1 MLTPVLSSRC
11 AHSAPLGT
19 TPSAG
24 ARKSS
29 ELVIAGWSTSLAFS
43 WFAKTYELMLP
54 AAAEDSPA
62 RATAARVGLARWGW
76 RGWGSRARLLG
87 AGALLGGR
95 AGREPVGARGWGAA
109 AHPHTRCS
117 P

>member
-1 MLTPVLSSRC
+1 MLSSRC

-19 TPSAG
+19 TESAG

-62 RATAARVGLARWGW
+62 RATAARVGLEQVGLAWVGLAR
-76 RGWGSRARLLG
+76 RLLG
-87 AGALLGGR
+87 AGALLCGR
-95 AGREPVGARGWGAA
+95 AGREAVGARGWGAA

>member
-11 AHSAPLGT
+11 AHRAPLGT

-76 RGWGSRARLLG
+76 RGWGWRARLLG
-87 AGALLGGR
+87 AGALLCGR
-95 AGREPVGARGWGAA
+95 AGREAFGARGWGAA